1 MNEKIPKL
9 GLRVRSNTVD
19 GLDMLLV
26 TVIALL
32 AFVPYI
38 MSGALLVVVWI
49 SILSIKRTRKAVFK
63 QKSMLLLTV
72 GISTL
77 SLVSSVIASNL
88 IGALISIG
96 VFAILTL
103 GAYLMQVMNKALFE
117 RALLVIAI
125 GSIPTAIITVIQQ
138 IVIEYEEYRPSAH
151 AFNPNYLGAIATLSA
166 VIMLVFVLENGI
178 DAKLRLLYGAAF
190 LSSCVTILVTES
202 RSSLLALMACIVAY
216 VFLKKKYV
224 LCALAVVG
232 GASLWA
238 IGWFKPELFSWSNS
252 LIEVFTVRY
261 EIWQDTFKSFSQNLY
276 TALIGRGPMSYFH
289 VYETEGL
296 GAHHHAH
303 NIFLDTLI
311 NVGIVGFLMYAA
323 IILLFVKRVFAN
335 RKRGDT
341 AAFIV
346 SALVIVEV
354 IVQGIPDVTIMWH
367 QTAPLFL
374 IGCAATLKNN

>member
-1 MNEKIPKL
+1 
-9 GLRVRSNTVD
+9 
-19 GLDMLLV
+19 
-26 TVIALL
+26 
-32 AFVPYI
+32 
-38 MSGALLVVVWI
+38 
-49 SILSIKRTRKAVFK
+49 
-63 QKSMLLLTV
+63 
-72 GISTL
+72 
-77 SLVSSVIASNL
+77 
-88 IGALISIG
+88 
-96 VFAILTL
+96 
-103 GAYLMQVMNKALFE
+103 
-117 RALLVIAI
+117 
-125 GSIPTAIITVIQQ
+125 
-138 IVIEYEEYRPSAH
+138 
-151 AFNPNYLGAIATLSA
+151 
-166 VIMLVFVLENGI
+166 
-178 DAKLRLLYGAAF
+178 
-190 LSSCVTILVTES
+190 
-202 RSSLLALMACIVAY
+202 MACIVAY

>member
-49 SILSIKRTRKAVFK
+49 SILSIKRTLKAVFK
-63 QKSMLLLTV
+63 QKSMLLLTL

-166 VIMLVFVLENGI
+166 VIMLVFVLEKGI
-178 DAKLRLLYGAAF
+178 DAKLRVLYGAAF

>member
-1 MNEKIPKL
+1 MNENSPNY
-9 GLRVRSNTVD
+9 GLRVRWNGVD
-19 GLDMLLV
+19 GLDLLLV

-38 MSGALLVVVWI
+38 MSGALLIVVFV
-49 SILSIKRTRKAVFK
+49 SIFAIERTRKALFK
-63 QKSMLLLTV
+63 QKAMLLLTV
-72 GISTL
+72 GISVL
-77 SLVSSVIASNL
+77 SLISSAIAKNL
-88 IGALISIG
+88 IGALISVG
-96 VFAILTL
+96 VFIILTV

-117 RALLVIAI
+117 RAMLVIAI
-125 GSIPTAIITVIQQ
+125 GSIPTAVITVIQQ
-138 IVIEYEEYRPSAH
+138 IVVEYEEYRPSAH

-166 VIMLVFVLENGI
+166 VMMLVFALEKGI
-178 DAKLRLLYGAAF
+178 QTKLRVLYGTAF

-202 RSSLLALMACIVAY
+202 RSSLLALMACTVAY

-238 IGWFKPELFSWSNS
+238 IGWFKPDLFSWSNS
-252 LIEVFTVRY
+252 LIEVFSVRY

-289 VYETEGL
+289 VYAAEGL

-323 IILLFVKRVFAN
+323 LILTFVKRVFAN
-335 RKRGDT
+335 LRGGDKT
-341 AAFIV
+341 AFIV

-354 IVQGIPDVTIMWH
+354 LVQGIPDVTIMWH

-374 IGCAATLKNN
+374 IGCAAVAKE

>member
-1 MNEKIPKL
+1 MNENSPNY
-9 GLRVRSNTVD
+9 GLRVRWNGVD
-19 GLDMLLV
+19 GLDLLLV

-38 MSGALLVVVWI
+38 MSGALLIVVFV
-49 SILSIKRTRKAVFK
+49 SIFAIERTRKALFK
-63 QKSMLLLTV
+63 QKTMLLLTV
-72 GISTL
+72 GISVL
-77 SLVSSVIASNL
+77 SLISSVIAKNL
-88 IGALISIG
+88 IGALISVG
-96 VFAILTL
+96 VFIILTV

-117 RALLVIAI
+117 RAMLVIAI
-125 GSIPTAIITVIQQ
+125 GSIPTAVITVIQQ
-138 IVIEYEEYRPSAH
+138 IVVEYEEYRPSAH

-166 VIMLVFVLENGI
+166 VMMLVFALEKGI
-178 DAKLRLLYGAAF
+178 QTKLRVLYGTAF

-202 RSSLLALMACIVAY
+202 RSSLLALMACTVAY

-252 LIEVFTVRY
+252 LIEVFSVRY

-289 VYETEGL
+289 VYAAEGL

-323 IILLFVKRVFAN
+323 LILTFVKRVFAN
-335 RKRGDT
+335 LRGGDKT
-341 AAFIV
+341 AFIV

-354 IVQGIPDVTIMWH
+354 LVQGIPDVTIMWH

-374 IGCAATLKNN
+374 IGCAAVAKE

>member
-1 MNEKIPKL
+1 MNENSPNY
-9 GLRVRSNTVD
+9 GLRVRWNGVD
-19 GLDMLLV
+19 GLDLLLV

-38 MSGALLVVVWI
+38 MSGALLIVVFV
-49 SILSIKRTRKAVFK
+49 SIFAIERTRKALFK
-63 QKSMLLLTV
+63 QKAMLLLTV
-72 GISTL
+72 GISVL
-77 SLVSSVIASNL
+77 SLISSVIAKNL
-88 IGALISIG
+88 IGALISVG
-96 VFAILTL
+96 VFIILTV

-117 RALLVIAI
+117 RAMLVIAI
-125 GSIPTAIITVIQQ
+125 GSIPTAVITVIQQ
-138 IVIEYEEYRPSAH
+138 IVVEYEEYRPSAH

-166 VIMLVFVLENGI
+166 VMMLVFALEKGI
-178 DAKLRLLYGAAF
+178 QTKLRVLYGTAF

-202 RSSLLALMACIVAY
+202 RSSLLALMACTVAY

-238 IGWFKPELFSWSNS
+238 IGWFKPDLFSWSNS
-252 LIEVFTVRY
+252 LIEVFSVRY

-289 VYETEGL
+289 VYAAEGL

-323 IILLFVKRVFAN
+323 LILTFVKRVFAN
-335 RKRGDT
+335 LRGGDKT
-341 AAFIV
+341 AFIV

-354 IVQGIPDVTIMWH
+354 LVQGIPDVTIMWH

-374 IGCAATLKNN
+374 IGCAAVAKE

>member
-1 MNEKIPKL
+1 MNENSPNY
-9 GLRVRSNTVD
+9 GLRVRWNGVD
-19 GLDMLLV
+19 GLDLLLV

-38 MSGALLVVVWI
+38 MSGALLIVVFV
-49 SILSIKRTRKAVFK
+49 SIFAIERTRKALFK
-63 QKSMLLLTV
+63 QKAMLLLTV
-72 GISTL
+72 GISVL
-77 SLVSSVIASNL
+77 SLISSVIAKNL
-88 IGALISIG
+88 IGALISVG
-96 VFAILTL
+96 VFIILTV
-103 GAYLMQVMNKALFE
+103 GTYLMQVMNKALFE
-117 RALLVIAI
+117 RAMLVIAI
-125 GSIPTAIITVIQQ
+125 GSIPTAVITVIQQ
-138 IVIEYEEYRPSAH
+138 IVVEYEEYRPSAH

-166 VIMLVFVLENGI
+166 VMMLVFALEKGI
-178 DAKLRLLYGAAF
+178 QTKLRVLYGTAF

-202 RSSLLALMACIVAY
+202 RSSLLALMACTVAY

-232 GASLWA
+232 GASLWV
-238 IGWFKPELFSWSNS
+238 IGWFKPDLFSWSNS
-252 LIEVFTVRY
+252 LIEVFSVRY

-289 VYETEGL
+289 VYAAEGL

-323 IILLFVKRVFAN
+323 LILTFVKRVFAN
-335 RKRGDT
+335 LRGGDKT
-341 AAFIV
+341 AFIV

-354 IVQGIPDVTIMWH
+354 LVQGIPDVTIMWH

-374 IGCAATLKNN
+374 IGCAAVAKE